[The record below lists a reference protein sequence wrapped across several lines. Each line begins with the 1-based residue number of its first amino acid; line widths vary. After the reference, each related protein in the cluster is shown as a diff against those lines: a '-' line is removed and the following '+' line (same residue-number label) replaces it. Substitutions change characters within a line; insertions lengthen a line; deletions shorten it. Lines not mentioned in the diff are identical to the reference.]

1 MIDDLV
7 HLTVSEVPLA
17 YNHPDAEVINSDRLP
32 RSPLAQ
38 QFVIAHQPVVSC
50 VVSLWMTG

>member
-17 YNHPDAEVINSDRLP
+17 YNHPDAEVINYDQAP

-38 QFVIAHQPVVSC
+38 HFNDRSPTGRVVCVVSC
-50 VVSLWMTG
+50 VV

>member
-17 YNHPDAEVINSDRLP
+17 YNHPDAEVINSDQAP
-32 RSPLAQ
+32 RSILIAQ
-38 QFVIAHQPVVSC
+38 HFNDLGLTNWSC
-50 VVSLWMTG
+50 RVCVTG